1 MNSTNNIINLFN
13 IINNYNSVNSL
24 NNILERTIREQEDI
38 KHPCSAS
45 FVDKLEKVTI
55 TNEDVDNNLCCAICQ
70 DSFKMGEKA
79 IKLPCKDPHYFHYQ
93 SSEDVCEGILPWLK
107 DNNSC
112 PICREK
118 FPEEE
123 EEETDNEE
131 EIANEEGINDDD
143 IPVPDEN
150 FDNSSGTPNT
160 NSSDSRDELVEDIV
174 SRMINQLSSRNVR
187 YELMPRPRELA
198 FRPMELT
205 FQTIE
210 LPPIMSNEERYEADM
225 DEAIRRSLQD

>member
-1 MNSTNNIINLFN
+1 MNSNNNIINLFN

-45 FVDKLEKVTI
+45 FVDKLEKVII

-93 SSEDVCEGILPWLK
+93 ASEDVCEGILPWLK
-107 DNNSC
+107 DHNSC

-123 EEETDNEE
+123 FNTSEEET
-131 EIANEEGINDDD
+131 NDDD

-150 FDNSSGTPNT
+150 FNNSSGTPDT

-174 SRMINQLSSRNVR
+174 LRMINQLSSRNVR

-210 LPPIMSNEERYEADM
+210 LPHIMSDEERYEADM